1 MFTGIVEEVGIVKRA
16 GRDFVEISCQK
27 VLEASKIGDSI
38 CVDGVCQTIDEMG
51 DGYFRT
57 RISGTTS
64 STTTFNKI
72 KSGSLV
78 NLERALT
85 LSSRLG
91 GHIVTGHVEGVA
103 VVKKIEMLSEFYNLY
118 FEIPQALKKY
128 VVSKGSIT
136 LNGISLTVAKID
148 NCNIMTAIIPHTFE
162 NTNLKLL
169 QCGDFV
175 NLETDILSKYVENFL
190 STGNN
195 SVIDENFL
203 RENGF

>member
-1 MFTGIVEEVGIVKRA
+1 
-16 GRDFVEISCQK
+16 
-27 VLEASKIGDSI
+27 
-38 CVDGVCQTIDEMG
+38 
-51 DGYFRT
+51 
-57 RISGTTS
+57 
-64 STTTFNKI
+64 
-72 KSGSLV
+72 
-78 NLERALT
+78 
-85 LSSRLG
+85 
-91 GHIVTGHVEGVA
+91 
-103 VVKKIEMLSEFYNLY
+103 MLSEFYNLH

-162 NTNLKLL
+162 NTNLKHL